1 MANERARWMNL
12 IALALLSTAV
22 IAFGAFHF
30 LKVQTYVDPGL
41 MGQPEELGWSIWVE
55 VYEFLKSPD
64 PDEFQPMIGV
74 ASLLAST
81 VLVIACPLLVPVLS
95 RSRLAWWVAV
105 LASGSAMCGLG
116 GILLFGQGD
125 PDYSVPGPAIW
136 CLLGVLVLNFTG
148 LLFIRREAAAPAK
161 LDPQPEP

>member
-1 MANERARWMNL
+1 MNV
-12 IALALLSTAV
+12 IALALLCTAL

-30 LKVQTYVDPGL
+30 LEVQIYVDPGL
-41 MGQPEELGWSIWVE
+41 AGQSGELGWRIWLE

-64 PDEFQPMIGV
+64 PDEFQPMIGI

-81 VLVIACPLLVPVLS
+81 VLVVACPFLVPVLS
-95 RSRLAWWVAV
+95 RSRWVWWIAV

-116 GILLFGQGD
+116 GVLLSTQND
-125 PDYSVPGPAIW
+125 PGYAVPGPGIY

-148 LLFIRREAAAPAK
+148 LLFIRREGPKPFDPGPDRSLAP
-161 LDPQPEP
+161 